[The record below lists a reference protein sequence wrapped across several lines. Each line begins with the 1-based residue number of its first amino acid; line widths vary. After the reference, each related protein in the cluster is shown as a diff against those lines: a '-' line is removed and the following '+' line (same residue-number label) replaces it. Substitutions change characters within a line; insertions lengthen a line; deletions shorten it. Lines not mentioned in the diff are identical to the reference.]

1 MNDSCCN
8 TQVSNKRELF
18 DEIWLNDDVSAST
31 LGGNYRPKYRG
42 YSPYIGEALYDPDC
56 GVTVMSQKLLL
67 DEDRMEGIDKYSS
80 FVYFP
85 SLNNYRLKFT
95 YIDGVLATNID
106 PLLEEIRS
114 QRRKVYSTLKDN
126 TIGNKVGTHWTITD
140 IDPPSNIL
148 QMYKMIP
155 QLSKSQ
161 IHRLDCVHQAV
172 RSMWSPSRED
182 FKHRIHEEF
191 GNINFIYPI

>member
-1 MNDSCCN
+1 M
-8 TQVSNKRELF
+8 
-18 DEIWLNDDVSAST
+18 
-31 LGGNYRPKYRG
+31 
-42 YSPYIGEALYDPDC
+42 
-56 GVTVMSQKLLL
+56 
-67 DEDRMEGIDKYSS
+67 
-80 FVYFP
+80 
-85 SLNNYRLKFT
+85 
-95 YIDGVLATNID
+95 
-106 PLLEEIRS
+106 
-114 QRRKVYSTLKDN
+114 YSTLKDN

-140 IDPPSNIL
+140 VDPPSNVL

-191 GNINFIYPI
+191 GNINFSFDDVELYYQLFPDVNSMKGKTQLPEIHRRSNLSMMKANQELMFH